1 MTTTTETSAT
11 STTTEPITFTKVKLP
26 YGWLGNMAPFPI
38 VYEGKGWR
46 TTEALFQALR
56 FEDEEIRE
64 AIREEKSPMGAKM
77 MAKSLANRM
86 TVQPQSLADLGL
98 MKKVLLL
105 KLEQHPH
112 LLPQLLETNPRE
124 IIEDVTSR
132 QRGSGLFW
140 GAGRQPD
147 GSWLGKNYLG
157 KIWMVLRSQRL
168 AAGQ

>member
-1 MTTTTETSAT
+1 MTTPITGTSAT
-11 STTTEPITFTKVKLP
+11 STIIEPVTFTKVKLP
-26 YGWLGNMAPFPI
+26 YGWLGNMSPFPI
-38 VYEGKGWR
+38 AFEGKEWR

-86 TVQPQSLADLGL
+86 TVEPQSLADLAL

-112 LLPQLLETNPRE
+112 LLPQLLETDPRE
-124 IIEDVTSR
+124 VIEDVTSR

-140 GAGRQPD
+140 GAGRQAD
-147 GSWLGKNYLG
+147 GSWVGKNYLG
-157 KIWMVLRSQRL
+157 KIWMALRAQRL
-168 AAGQ
+168 AA